1 MKRQFVQ
8 FNTSRGQNNIS
19 PSGEHTAEEASAQA
33 REAAPLPE
41 PYASGQKK
49 TGLLSNYAS
58 SSQQET
64 PHSIQQAE
72 PPAASWAIRDDEPPA
87 ASWAIRDDAP
97 PAASWAYVDEQQ
109 TSITPELPAERFTD
123 PFMRRDE
130 AEDFLA
136 KRVSPHESAIE
147 HSPFTQNRGGGPGPM
162 QRPQQPPPRPANY
175 VQAPPPAQQRPPVQP
190 MRPPAQG
197 WATQQPVSSAPFQR
211 PGPMQ
216 GPVQGPPRRYNG
228 PPQTGYM
235 GNPAPAGWQQQ
246 RISMV
251 LSNSAAPGYVNGPP
265 PSMYSAKEGKAARK
279 KKRFPVWFT
288 AIAAVLVA
296 GIVVGGYFASPYIN
310 IVSSSTG
317 QTATHF
323 DTTTGKNK
331 GSAAQTT
338 NNGPILSKRTNI
350 LLLGSDTDTKTEFEG
365 AYLAQTD
372 IVVTI
377 DPATKY
383 VGMLSI
389 PRDLQVNIPGN
400 GTGKLDAAFS
410 FGYQSKK
417 TNNPYA
423 DGAGLAI
430 ATIEENFGIPI
441 DAYAW
446 VGLDGFIKVINTAG
460 GVDVDVTHPMID
472 DTYPNDIN
480 AATGQKVSTQNA
492 YGLKRLYIA
501 PGPQHLNGVE
511 ALEYVRTR
519 HSDLV
524 GDFGRSVRQ
533 QQVLDQ
539 LKVKLEQPDIIAQL
553 PQLANDL
560 NGYVKT
566 SMSLT
571 DLASLG
577 NFARTINTGSID
589 RLVLGP
595 PYSEPMKS
603 NTNFAPVCDKIIP
616 AIQKMFSLDAN
627 TATCIPQTS
636 ANTAG
641 VASMPSGTE
650 TNQNSTMTS
659 TRTAEASAQAMT
671 QLARTN
677 MMSMGNSHS
686 DPLGV
691 QSLLDLMF
699 MVVLESLDAMT
710 IN

>member
-1 MKRQFVQ
+1 VKRQFMQ

-19 PSGEHTAEEASAQA
+19 PSGEQSSEEASAQA
-33 REAAPLPE
+33 REAAPE

-49 TGLLSNYAS
+49 TGLLANYAS
-58 SSQQET
+58 SSQQGV
-64 PHSIQQAE
+64 PNSAQQPE
-72 PPAASWAIRDDEPPA
+72 PPAASWAIRDDAPPA

-97 PAASWAYVDEQQ
+97 PAASWAYVDEQP

-147 HSPFTQNRGGGPGPM
+147 HSPFTQNRGGAPGPM
-162 QRPQQPPPRPANY
+162 QRPQQPAPRPANY
-175 VQAPPPAQQRPPVQP
+175 VQAPPPAQQRPTAQP
-190 MRPPAQG
+190 MTPPSPGWGPQQLASFAPAQ
-197 WATQQPVSSAPFQR
+197 R
-211 PGPMQ
+211 P
-216 GPVQGPPRRYNG
+216 GPVQGPPRRYSG
-228 PPQTGYM
+228 PPQAGYM

-246 RISMV
+246 QGPMV

-265 PSMYSAKEGKAARK
+265 PSMHSAKAGKAARK
-279 KKRFPVWFT
+279 KKRFPIWFT

-296 GIVVGGYFASPYIN
+296 GIAVGGYFASPYIN
-310 IVSSSTG
+310 IVSSSTS

-331 GSAAQTT
+331 GSAAQATST
-338 NNGPILSKRTNI
+338 NSGPILSKRTNI
-350 LLLGSDTDTKTEFEG
+350 LLLGSDTDAKFDG
-365 AYLAQTD
+365 GSYLAQTD
-372 IVVTI
+372 IIVTI

-389 PRDLQVNIPGN
+389 PRDLQVDIPGYPAN
-400 GTGKLDAAFS
+400 KLDWAFS
-410 FGYQSKK
+410 YGYQSKK
-417 TNNPYA
+417 TSSPYA

-430 ATIEENFGIPI
+430 ATIEQNFGIPI

-460 GVDVDVTHPMID
+460 GVDVDVTHPMVD
-472 DTYPNDIN
+472 DTYPDDVS
-480 AATGQKVSTQNA
+480 ATTGQTHTDLTQS
-492 YGLKRLYIA
+492 YGYKRLYIA
-501 PGPQHLNGVE
+501 PGPQHLNGIQ

-539 LKVKLEQPDIIAQL
+539 LKAKLETPAIISQL
-553 PQLANDL
+553 PQLATDL

-577 NFARTINTGSID
+577 NFARTINSSSID

-595 PYSEPMKS
+595 PYSVAMTNS
-603 NTNFAPVCDKIIP
+603 TNFAPVCDKIIP

-627 TATCIPQTS
+627 TATCVPQTS

-641 VASMPSGTE
+641 VASSNIPSSTV
-650 TNQNSTMTS
+650 TNQNSTVSSTS
-659 TRTAEASAQAMT
+659 TAEASAQAMT

-677 MMSMGNSHS
+677 IMSIVSSHN

-699 MVVLESLDAMT
+699 MVVLESFDAMT
-710 IN
+710 TT

>member
-1 MKRQFVQ
+1 
-8 FNTSRGQNNIS
+8 
-19 PSGEHTAEEASAQA
+19 
-33 REAAPLPE
+33 
-41 PYASGQKK
+41 
-49 TGLLSNYAS
+49 
-58 SSQQET
+58 
-64 PHSIQQAE
+64 
-72 PPAASWAIRDDEPPA
+72 
-87 ASWAIRDDAP
+87 
-97 PAASWAYVDEQQ
+97 
-109 TSITPELPAERFTD
+109 
-123 PFMRRDE
+123 
-130 AEDFLA
+130 
-136 KRVSPHESAIE
+136 
-147 HSPFTQNRGGGPGPM
+147 
-162 QRPQQPPPRPANY
+162 
-175 VQAPPPAQQRPPVQP
+175 
-190 MRPPAQG
+190 
-197 WATQQPVSSAPFQR
+197 
-211 PGPMQ
+211 
-216 GPVQGPPRRYNG
+216 
-228 PPQTGYM
+228 M
-235 GNPAPAGWQQQ
+235 GNPAPANWQQQ
-246 RISMV
+246 RGPMV
-251 LSNSAAPGYVNGPP
+251 LANRAAAGYVNGPP
-265 PSMYSAKEGKAARK
+265 PSMHSARADKAARK

-288 AIAAVLVA
+288 AIAAVLLV
-296 GIVVGGYFASPYIN
+296 GIAVGGYFASPYIN

-323 DTTTGKNK
+323 DTTTGKSK
-331 GSAAQTT
+331 QSAAQTT
-338 NNGPILSKRTNI
+338 NDNAPILSKRTNI
-350 LLLGSDTDTKTEFEG
+350 LLLGSDTDTKTEFTG

-400 GTGKLDAAFS
+400 GAGKLDAAFS

-417 TNNPYA
+417 TDNPYA

-460 GVDVDVTHPMID
+460 GVDVDVTHPMVD

-480 AATGQKVSTQNA
+480 ATTGQKVSTQNA

-539 LKVKLEQPDIIAQL
+539 LKVKLEKPDIIAQL

-577 NFARTINTGSID
+577 NFARTINSGSID

-595 PYSEPMKS
+595 PYSEPMKTG
-603 NTNFAPVCDKIIP
+603 TNFAPVCDKIIP

-627 TATCIPQTS
+627 TATCIPQTA

-641 VASMPSGTE
+641 VASARTPAGT
-650 TNQNSTMTS
+650 TINQNSTVSSTS
-659 TRTAEASAQAMT
+659 AAEASALAMT
-671 QLARTN
+671 QIARTN
-677 MMSMGNSHS
+677 LMSMDSSHN
-686 DPLGV
+686 DFVGV

-710 IN
+710 IS